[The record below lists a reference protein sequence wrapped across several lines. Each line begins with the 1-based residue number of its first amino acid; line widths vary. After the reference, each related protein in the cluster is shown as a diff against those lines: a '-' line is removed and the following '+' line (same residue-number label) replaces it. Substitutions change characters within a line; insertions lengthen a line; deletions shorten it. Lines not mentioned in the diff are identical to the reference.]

1 MVALLQQDV
10 NNLAFSNLQQATTQ
24 DTQLNKRV
32 TLQPLVAMH
41 PHKQAT
47 LHNLVSTPLEQQA
60 LVIHPHKQATLHNLV
75 STPLEQQALVI
86 PPHKQVTLH
95 NLVPTPELRPLAIH
109 PKKHTI
115 LVVLQDINLIF

>member
-60 LVIHPHKQATLHNLV
+60 LVIHPHKQ
-75 STPLEQQALVI
+75 I
-86 PPHKQVTLH
+86 TLH